1 MFAVLH
7 IMVKPKITFGGS
19 EALLGAAFLFAMT
32 NVLVREMADMWGDQ
46 AQVAVRFA
54 LVWLILMLFTGLSKN
69 VRKKIPRP
77 KRTLAVLYSVFAA
90 TAILFFTL
98 SVQATTI
105 ANTLFTSN
113 ATELFV
119 AFLLGSFLLREKFT
133 ARKVIAIV
141 LAMTGLALYAD
152 SILVG
157 SAGIIFGLLGGA
169 TTALC
174 NLLAKKLKGV
184 DLGAILRMQ
193 FGLGAVFMIAL
204 TLLFSPDDI
213 IRTVSVEG
221 VVATVVFA
229 LILIVATRLVLYG
242 FQHSDINVASVILS
256 SQLAFGA
263 LLGFF
268 VYQEVLA
275 THEIVSGLLILCAAI
290 IGGIAQKATAKDIQ
304 VHP

>member
-1 MFAVLH
+1 MPKL
-7 IMVKPKITFGGS
+7 KITFGGS
-19 EALLGAAFLFAMT
+19 EALLGAAFLFAFT

-54 LVWLILMLFTGLSKN
+54 IVWIILIVFAQFR
-69 VRKKIPRP
+69 RKKTSIPRSSML
-77 KRTLAVLYSVFAA
+77 TTVLYSVFAA

-119 AFLLGSFLLREKFT
+119 AFLLGTIVLREKLT
-133 ARKVIAIV
+133 GRKIIAIV
-141 LAMTGLALYAD
+141 LALVGLSFYSE

-157 SAGIIFGLLGGA
+157 SVGIIFGLLGGA
-169 TTALC
+169 TTAMC

-184 DLGAILRMQ
+184 DLTAIMRVQ
-193 FGLGAVFMIAL
+193 FGIGALFMIAL
-204 TLLFSPDDI
+204 TFLFSPNDI
-213 IRTVSVEG
+213 IRTVSLEG
-221 VVATVVFA
+221 IAATILFA
-229 LILIVATRLVLYG
+229 LILILATRLVLYG
-242 FQHSDINVASVILS
+242 FQNSDINVASVMLS

-263 LLGFF
+263 ILGFLIYSETL
-268 VYQEVLA
+268 VIN
-275 THEIVSGLLILCAAI
+275 EIISGVLILCAAI
-290 IGGIAQKATAKDIQ
+290 IGGFAGKPTTKDVQ